1 MNLRS
6 ASESAS
12 FEQTSEKEL
21 AGGPLGCSIGLV
33 LRPRGVRGGGG
44 GEERDEDEGE
54 EARAGDTSSV
64 GKPQSAS

>member
-1 MNLRS
+1 MGGRRGKRKNINLRS

-44 GEERDEDEGE
+44 GREGE
-54 EARAGDTSSV
+54 GVEG
-64 GKPQSAS
+64 

>member
-1 MNLRS
+1 MLEKRRDGGGGGGRGKRKNINLRS

-44 GEERDEDEGE
+44 GGEGVE
-54 EARAGDTSSV
+54 G
-64 GKPQSAS
+64 